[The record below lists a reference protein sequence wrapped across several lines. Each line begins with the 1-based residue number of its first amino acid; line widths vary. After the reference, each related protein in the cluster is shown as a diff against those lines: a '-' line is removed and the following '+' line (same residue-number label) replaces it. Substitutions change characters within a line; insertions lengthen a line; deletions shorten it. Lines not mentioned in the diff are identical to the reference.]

1 MAHSGDDRDGH
12 AGDLPVEGYPGL
24 PLIRSRLALDRRVQ
38 VMGILNVTPDSF
50 SDGGAHLDP
59 ERAVARALAMEAE
72 GADLLDIGGEST
84 RPGAP
89 PVSVVEEASRVLPVL
104 ERLRGQLRIPI
115 SIDTTKAE
123 IAREAIARG
132 AEIINDVSGLRFDP
146 TLAQV
151 AAETGAG
158 LILMH
163 SRGTPAT
170 MHLLPPLED
179 PARALDEGLGEAIQL
194 ALAAGVAREKL
205 VLDPGIGF
213 GKTPEQNLWLI
224 NRLDWLKQ
232 RFSLPILLGT
242 SRKSFIPRTLDRVL
256 AEGIARDLER
266 ERLAG
271 TAASL
276 SIGVLRGAR
285 LVRVHDVA
293 DSLVV
298 VRLTEAL
305 LASSDT
311 SVAFRSTG

>member
-1 MAHSGDDRDGH
+1 MA
-12 AGDLPVEGYPGL
+12 
-24 PLIRSRLALDRRVQ
+24 LIRSRLALDRRVQ

-59 ERAVARALAMEAE
+59 ERAVARALEMEAE
-72 GADLLDIGGEST
+72 GADLLDVGGEST

-89 PVSVVEEASRVLPVL
+89 PVSAKEEASRVLPVL

-132 AEIINDVSGLRFDP
+132 AEIINDVSALRFDP
-146 TLAQV
+146 GLAEV

-158 LILMH
+158 LVLMH
-163 SRGTPAT
+163 SRATPAT
-170 MHLLPPLED
+170 MHLLPPLVD
-179 PARALDEGLGEAIQL
+179 LRRALLEGLGEAIQL
-194 ALAAGVAREKL
+194 ARAAGVAQEKL

-213 GKTPEQNLWLI
+213 GKTPEQNLWLV
-224 NRLDWLKQ
+224 NRLDWLKAH
-232 RFSLPILLGT
+232 FALPILLGT
-242 SRKSFIPRTLDRVL
+242 SRKSFIPRTLDRL
-256 AEGIARDLER
+256 LGEGIQRDLER

-276 SIGVLRGAR
+276 AVGVLRGAR
-285 LVRVHDVA
+285 IVRVHDVA

-305 LASSDT
+305 LDSGSEPSAKNRGEGRG
-311 SVAFRSTG
+311 ARG

>member
-1 MAHSGDDRDGH
+1 M
-12 AGDLPVEGYPGL
+12 
-24 PLIRSRLALDRRVQ
+24 PLIRSCLALDRRVQ

-146 TLAQV
+146 TLAEV

-224 NRLDWLKQ
+224 NRLDWLKE

-311 SVAFRSTG
+311 SVAFRSPG

>member
-1 MAHSGDDRDGH
+1 MSSALEGIPLH
-12 AGDLPVEGYPGL
+12 AGARVLAEHPCGL
-24 PLIRSRLALDRRVQ
+24 LALDKPAD
-38 VMGILNVTPDSF
+38 ILSHPNGSEDNARSVITANYS
-50 SDGGAHLDP
+50 LD
-59 ERAVARALAMEAE
+59 
-72 GADLLDIGGEST
+72 
-84 RPGAP
+84 
-89 PVSVVEEASRVLPVL
+89 EEAYHVRD
-104 ERLRGQLRIPI
+104 G
-115 SIDTTKAE
+115 K
-123 IAREAIARG
+123 G
-132 AEIINDVSGLRFDP
+132 
-146 TLAQV
+146 
-151 AAETGAG
+151 
-158 LILMH
+158 
-163 SRGTPAT
+163 
-170 MHLLPPLED
+170 
-179 PARALDEGLGEAIQL
+179 
-194 ALAAGVAREKL
+194 
-205 VLDPGIGF
+205 GIR
-213 GKTPEQNLWLI
+213 KVWLI

>member
-1 MAHSGDDRDGH
+1 
-12 AGDLPVEGYPGL
+12 
-24 PLIRSRLALDRRVQ
+24 
-38 VMGILNVTPDSF
+38 MGILNVTPDSF

-59 ERAVARALAMEAE
+59 ERAVARALTMEAE

-89 PVSVVEEASRVLPVL
+89 SVSVVEEASRVLPVL

-146 TLAQV
+146 TLAKV

-224 NRLDWLKQ
+224 NRLDWLKE

-256 AEGIARDLER
+256 AAGIARDLER

-311 SVAFRSTG
+311 SAAFRSPG